1 MQKNQKNSFKS
12 ICMKCEKATPRTTT
26 PCTLYGRGRCV
37 VTWFSIQVRAL
48 CGLCWLRLP
57 TPITFIYTWLTITN
71 QVAHSDTD
79 NQCDRAS
86 GCGCSLWQW
95 CWLTICGL
103 MRTQYF
109 AIRTTAS
116 GGAYT
121 TPPGE
126 YDCNSNKLQIVTFTM
141 LHIYQKNNV
150 YYISTTVYL
159 QLSFVI
165 TICHLSVPAHM

>member
-1 MQKNQKNSFKS
+1 MKRHPANHNSLHTVWTRAPY
-12 ICMKCEKATPRTTT
+12 MVEYTGA
-26 PCTLYGRGRCV
+26 CT
-37 VTWFSIQVRAL
+37 L
-48 CGLCWLRLP
+48 CGLCWLWLP
-57 TPITFIYTWLTITN
+57 TPISFIYTWLTITN
-71 QVAHSDTD
+71 QVAHCDTD

-95 CWLTICGL
+95 CRLTICGL

-141 LHIYQKNNV
+141 LDIYQKNNE

-165 TICHLSVPAHM
+165 TICQLSVPAHM